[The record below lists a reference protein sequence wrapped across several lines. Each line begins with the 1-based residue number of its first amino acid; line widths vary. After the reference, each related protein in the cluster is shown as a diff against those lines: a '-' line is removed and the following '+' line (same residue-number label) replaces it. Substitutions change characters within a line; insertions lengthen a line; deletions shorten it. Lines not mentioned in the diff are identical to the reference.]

1 MRPLLP
7 KTTYLYGLQCLK
19 RFYLNRFHKDL
30 ANHEEEQAQTIFQ
43 TGTNVGLMAQQNK
56 LLTYVKKDK
65 PSIDTLES
73 IAHLCK
79 QQDQLISDNYI
90 SLQI

>member
-1 MRPLLP
+1 MIPILP
-7 KTTYLYGLQCLK
+7 KTNYLCGLRCHK

-30 ANHEEEQAQTIFQ
+30 ANPEEELAQAIFQ
-43 TGTNVGLMAQQNK
+43 RGTNIGLLAHQNK
-56 LLTYVKKDK
+56 LLTYEKKAK